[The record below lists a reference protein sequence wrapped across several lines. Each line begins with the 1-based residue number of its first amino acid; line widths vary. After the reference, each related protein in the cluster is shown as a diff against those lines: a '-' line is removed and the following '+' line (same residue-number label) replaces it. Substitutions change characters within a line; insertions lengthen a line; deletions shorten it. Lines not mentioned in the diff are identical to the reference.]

1 MWIKLK
7 KELHLKLKQGKYLER
22 LTPEAMK
29 LLRSTEYKITKDKND
44 ENVPNP
50 EITEVVLFHI
60 NIVNK
65 DYQQFAPN
73 KPFGQLL
80 EISPKNHIFLKIF
93 NSEFQVIEVWFTD
106 QISNRGIWFSNV
118 QFCLYWV
125 F

>member
-1 MWIKLK
+1 MK

-22 LTPEAMK
+22 LTTGTMK
-29 LLRSTEYKITKDKND
+29 LLRSAEYKITKDKSD
-44 ENVPNP
+44 ENVPHP
-50 EITEVVLFHI
+50 EITEVLLFHI

-106 QISNRGIWFSNV
+106 QISNRGI
-118 QFCLYWV
+118 
-125 F
+125 